1 MPVFAFWLSDILKK
15 QYFSIFILL
24 ILGVSNSIVFAVQNF
39 IVELDAVAAI
49 NKSHSQYL
57 MNVLITGAA
66 GYLGSIVLKKMQED
80 LNAGTV
86 KTLVCTDL
94 RELAADKRLKSV
106 IYEQADI
113 RDGER
118 MKEICLKYRPQVILH
133 LAAVLDSQSMPRE
146 IQYQIDVEGT
156 KKLLDAALESGCKR
170 IIISSS
176 GAAYGYYADNPE
188 WLRESD
194 PVRGNK
200 IFAYSDH
207 KRLVEEILAEYRA
220 KHPQLE
226 QTIFRIGTILGA
238 KTDNLITALFKKK
251 RILGLKGFKSPFV
264 FIWDEDAAA
273 CLRQA
278 IFSDKSG
285 IYNLVGDGALANK
298 DLAQLLGKP
307 YREMHPGFLRI
318 MLSILQ
324 PLGLSKYG
332 PEQLLFLQYRPVLD
346 NTKLKE
352 VFGFKPVKTSLD
364 TFCFYLK
371 SIGIEPRNISKI
383 NVLRNNVF

>member
-1 MPVFAFWLSDILKK
+1 MPIFTFWLSDILKM
-15 QYFSIFILL
+15 QYFSVFILL
-24 ILGVSNSIVFAVQNF
+24 ILGFEINSYFLFKFF
-39 IVELDAVAAI
+39 IVKLDEGTTI
-49 NKSHSQYL
+49 IKSRRLHN

-80 LNAGTV
+80 LNSGII

-94 RELAADKRLKSV
+94 REVAEDKRLKSV

-207 KRLVEEILAEYRA
+207 KRLVEEMLAEYRT
-220 KHPQLE
+220 KYPEME

-285 IYNLVGDGALANK
+285 IYNLVGDGALVNK

-307 YREMHPGFLRI
+307 YRELSTGFLRT
-318 MLSILQ
+318 MLSILR

-346 NTKLKE
+346 NSKLKVE
-352 VFGFKPVKTSLD
+352 FGFKPEKTSLD
-364 TFCFYLK
+364 TFVFYLK
-371 SIGIEPRNISKI
+371 SIGIEPQHIDKI
-383 NVLRNNVF
+383 KVLMPS